1 MKHLWSSLVLYPQL
15 KTLYTHISSS
25 WNEHKIIQAKLVTLK
40 KPLYIYYNEEI
51 KVTSF
56 DKDDITVAIV

>member
-1 MKHLWSSLVLYPQL
+1 MLFSIRQRLLIV
-15 KTLYTHISSS
+15 
-25 WNEHKIIQAKLVTLK
+25 IQAKLVTLK

-56 DKDDITVAIV
+56 KFP